1 MDVGTYV
8 AARGSELL
16 ARARRLTGD
25 DEAAEAL
32 LVDALARLPRHLGRD
47 PDDRVSRALLRRA
60 AAGPE
65 GRGRVALVLRY
76 VDAVPADEAADLVGI
91 SRRRLVAASENAR
104 SRLRAG
110 GPPLEEDAIRR
121 ALTQGVPRQVPPDL
135 IERVRRASADYH
147 GRRRRTLAFLTVA
160 VLAAAGIAVT
170 ADYLHRRSQ
179 RLPTAHAA
187 GLLSWPARGD
197 LTSDRRFL
205 AAADHLWRR
214 SRPGLGRTYV
224 LYAGR
229 VGVGRMA
236 VLQARDGGRA
246 RVAIV
251 ADHDVTFNHPALR
264 LDADAPLP
272 PRAPPLL
279 VVAYDGN
286 LGLPALQPGP
296 GSRLLQVLAAPGVD
310 RIARRAVLSGFV
322 PAPRPGFSMLA
333 LDHGLS
339 KPWLD
344 LSGQGPATALRIYR
358 AGRPVAD
365 LLVPVDNRL
374 DPTPV
379 AVRVVAPPARWAPIG
394 TPSTSGLADDGLW
407 LAQVDHASSMDI
419 APVWSSVERP
429 PDTPVRFLVFEGGR
443 RAAFVAGAGAGSE
456 TTIVDA
462 TRDVV
467 SITHIDQACLC
478 LIALGSSSVASMD
491 VGMPPV
497 HVTGRAAVV
506 EIDSTLGAEVRAY
519 DRARHVLRASELRA
533 G

>member
-1 MDVGTYV
+1 VDVGTYV

-25 DEAAEAL
+25 DAAAETL

-47 PDDRVSRALLRRA
+47 PDDRVNRALLRRA
-60 AAGPE
+60 AARPQ

-91 SRRRLVAASENAR
+91 SRRRLVAASESAR
-104 SRLRAG
+104 SRLRGG

-121 ALTQGVPRQVPPDL
+121 ALTDGLPRQVPPDL

-147 GRRRRTLAFLTVA
+147 HRRRRTLAFLSVA
-160 VLAAAGIAVT
+160 VLVAAGIGVT
-170 ADYLHRRSQ
+170 ADSLHRRSQ

-187 GLLSWPARGD
+187 GLLPWPARGD
-197 LTSDRRFL
+197 LTSDRQFL

-214 SRPGLGRTYV
+214 ARPGLGRTYV

-229 VGVGRMA
+229 VGLGRLA
-236 VLQARDGGRA
+236 LLQARDGDRA
-246 RVAIV
+246 RAAIV
-251 ADHDVTFNHPALR
+251 ADHDVSLNHPALR
-264 LDADAPLP
+264 LDVDAPLP
-272 PRAPPLL
+272 PQPPLLL

-286 LGLPALQPGP
+286 LGMPGLQPDS

-310 RIARRAVLSGFV
+310 RIARRAVLSGFS

-344 LSGQGPATALRIYR
+344 LSGEGPATALRVYR

-379 AVRVVAPPARWAPIG
+379 AVRVVAAPARWAPIG

-407 LAQVDHASSMDI
+407 LAQIDHASSMDV
-419 APVWSSVERP
+419 APVWSTVDRP
-429 PDTPVRFLVFEGGR
+429 LDTPARLVVFDRGR
-443 RAAFVAGAGAGSE
+443 RAAFVVGAGAGSE

-462 TRDVV
+462 TRDAV
-467 SITHIDQACLC
+467 SIVHSDQACFC
-478 LIALGSSSVASMD
+478 LIAVGSSIVASMD
-491 VGMPPV
+491 VGVPPV
-497 HVTGRAAVV
+497 HVNGRVAVV
-506 EIDSTLGAEVRAY
+506 QIDSTLGADVRAY
-519 DRARHVLRASELRA
+519 DRARHVLRASELSA